1 MSSELPIP
9 IFIALYILTIIVI
22 APRFM
27 KNRTAY
33 SLTNIL
39 RAYNIFQVVSCAS
52 IVVKFYQ
59 AGFSF
64 TGALSCDS
72 QIERQ
77 NYEKL
82 LKIWW
87 FCIFIRA
94 AEFLETVFFILRK
107 KTNQVSF
114 LHVYHH
120 ITSLLVVYIP
130 LKYSGGSE

>member
-1 MSSELPIP
+1 MSSQLPIP
-9 IFIALYILTIIVI
+9 IFISLYILTIVVI

-33 SLTNIL
+33 SLKNIL
-39 RAYNIFQVVSCAS
+39 RVYNICQVASCAV
-52 IVVKFYQ
+52 IIIKFYQ

-64 TGALSCDS
+64 AGALSCDS
-72 QIERQ
+72 QIDRQ
-77 NYEKL
+77 NYEKI

-87 FCIFIRA
+87 LCIFIRA

-120 ITSLLVVYIP
+120 ITSLLIVYIP
-130 LKYSGGSE
+130 LKFGGSE